1 MTQPSPQLLSTAIH
15 CDHPICAGTAYFPQV
30 IPEDQWPDGSLL
42 RGQDRAYWSD
52 RTCGLAC
59 LMSVSSFHRR
69 AVPTIFD
76 LLREGLRSGCYTSRG
91 WLHAG
96 LASLGEAH
104 GIRGEAL
111 PAPTVDDLRTC
122 LESTAGPLIA
132 SVTRQFPEDG
142 RSGGHLVVVTAVGDG
157 PEALICFRDPSG
169 WGMEESRIPA
179 KRFSA
184 SYAGRVIAFPAP
196 GAR

>member
-1 MTQPSPQLLSTAIH
+1 MNQPSPQLRSMAIH

-30 IPEDQWPDGSLL
+30 IPEDQWPEGFLL
-42 RGQDRAYWSD
+42 RGDDRAFWSD

-59 LMSVSSFHRR
+59 LMSVFSFHQKT
-69 AVPTIFD
+69 VPAIFH
-76 LLREGLRSGCYTSRG
+76 LLQEGLRSGYYTSRG

-104 GIRGEAL
+104 GVRGEAL

-132 SVTRQFPEDG
+132 SVTRRFPEDG
-142 RSGGHLVVVTAVGDG
+142 RRGGHLVVVTAVGDG
-157 PEALICFRDPSG
+157 PEALICFRDPDG
-169 WGMEESRIPA
+169 WGMEEARIPA

-196 GAR
+196 GAG